1 MMDDILPVPT
11 AQAICHT
18 FFEEVPCYVTVQDRD
33 WRILLANRRFRDDFG
48 APPAGAPW
56 RCYEVYKHRDEP
68 CLACPV
74 AATFADGLSHRS
86 EEVAT
91 TRAGE
96 HKDVLVVTAPVRNAS
111 GGVDLVIE
119 MSTDISETRRLQSQL
134 AGLGMMVGQ
143 IAHDVKGVLT
153 GLDGGVYLVT
163 TGMERQDRGRLE
175 QGWAMVRRNVD
186 RIRTLV
192 LDILYYAKERDLEY
206 RLASPIRIVE
216 DLVAGFQPRM
226 RESGVELQADLDP
239 SAIAFEV
246 DVRAVE
252 AMLTN
257 LLHNALD
264 ACRADPSG
272 EVHRVRLAVR
282 AEEHDVVF
290 EVADNGVGMDRET
303 RERAFTPFFS
313 SKGGKGTGLGL
324 YIAHRIATQ
333 HGGRIDLSSRLG
345 DGTTFTV
352 LLPKGPMRPRART

>member
-1 MMDDILPVPT
+1 MNVLEDDGT
-11 AQAICHT
+11 QAICRT

-33 WRILLANRRFRDDFG
+33 LRILRANRRFREDFG
-48 APPAGAPW
+48 EPPDGTPW
-56 RCYEVYKHRDEP
+56 RCYQVYKHRDEP
-68 CLACPV
+68 CLQCPV
-74 AATFADGLSHRS
+74 AATFADGRSHSS

-96 HKDVLVVTAPVRNAS
+96 HKEVLVVTAPVRDER
-111 GGVDLVIE
+111 GEVGLVIE
-119 MSTDISETRRLQSQL
+119 MSTDISETKRLQSQL
-134 AGLGMMVGQ
+134 AALGMMVGQ

-153 GLDGGVYLVT
+153 GLDGGVYMVT
-163 TGMERQDRGRLE
+163 TGMKRNDRGRLE
-175 QGWAMVRRNVD
+175 QGWEMVRRNVD
-186 RIRTLV
+186 RVRTLV
-192 LDILYYAKERDLEY
+192 LDILYYAKERELEY

-216 DLVAGFQPRM
+216 DLVGAVQSRALEG
-226 RESGVELQADLDP
+226 GVEVATDLDP

-257 LLHNALD
+257 LVNNALD

-272 EVHRVRLAVR
+272 ELHRVRVGVR
-282 AEEHDVVF
+282 DAPDEVMF
-290 EVADNGVGMDRET
+290 EVADNGIGMDRET

-333 HGGRIDLSSRLG
+333 HGGRIDLSSKLG
-345 DGTTFTV
+345 DGTTFAV
-352 LLPKGPMRPRART
+352 HLPKGPMKGALRR

>member
-1 MMDDILPVPT
+1 MDTPT
-11 AQAICHT
+11 ASGTQAICHT
-18 FFEEVPCYVTVQDRD
+18 FFEEVPCYVTVQDRE
-33 WRILLANRRFRDDFG
+33 WRILHANRRFREDFG
-48 APPAGAPW
+48 PPPAGTPW
-56 RCYEVYKHRDEP
+56 RCYQVYKHRDEP

-74 AATFADGLSHRS
+74 AATFADGQSHSS

-96 HKDVLVVTAPVRNAS
+96 HKEVLVVTAPVRGES
-111 GGVDLVIE
+111 GEVDLVIE
-119 MSTDISETRRLQSQL
+119 MSTDITETRRLQSQL
-134 AGLGMMVGQ
+134 ATLGMMVGQ

-153 GLDGGVYLVT
+153 GLDGGVYMVT

-175 QGWAMVRRNVD
+175 QGWEMVRRNVG
-186 RIRTLV
+186 RVRTLV
-192 LDILYYAKERDLEY
+192 LDILYYAKERELEY

-216 DLVAGFQPRM
+216 DLVSVFQVRA
-226 RESGVELQADLDP
+226 RESGVEVLTDLDP
-239 SAIAFEV
+239 AAIAFEV

-257 LLHNALD
+257 LLNNALD

-272 EVHRVRLAVR
+272 EARRVCVGVR
-282 AEEHDVVF
+282 DEDDRVAF
-290 EVADNGVGMDRET
+290 EVSDNGVGMDRET

-333 HGGRIDLSSRLG
+333 HGGRIDLSSMLG

-352 LLPKGPMRPRART
+352 HLPKGPMKCGSRP

>member
-1 MMDDILPVPT
+1 MDELSPSSM
-11 AQAICHT
+11 QAICGT
-18 FFEEVPCYVTVQDRD
+18 FFEEVPSYVTVQDRD
-33 WRILLANRRFRDDFG
+33 WRILHANRLFREDFG
-48 APPAGAPW
+48 PPPTGAPW
-56 RCYEVYKHRDEP
+56 RCYEVYKHREEP

-74 AATFADGLSHRS
+74 AATFADGLSHSS

-91 TRAGE
+91 TRAGD
-96 HKDVLVVTAPVRNAS
+96 HKEVLVVTAPVRDEN
-111 GGVDLVIE
+111 GDVRLVIE

-134 AGLGMMVGQ
+134 AALGMTVGQ

-163 TGMERQDRGRLE
+163 TGMERQDRTRLE
-175 QGWAMVRRNVD
+175 QGWEMVRRNVD

-192 LDILYYAKERDLEY
+192 LDILYYAKERQLEY

-216 DLVAGFQPRM
+216 DLVNASQGRA
-226 RESGVELQADLDP
+226 RESNVELLVDLDP
-239 SAIAFEV
+239 AAIAFEV

-272 EVHRVRLAVR
+272 QAHRVRIAVR
-282 AEEHDVVF
+282 DEGAGVVF

-303 RERAFTPFFS
+303 REMAFTPFFS

-333 HGGRIDLSSRLG
+333 HGGTIDVSSRLG

-352 LLPKGPMRPRART
+352 HLPKGPMRCR

>member
-1 MMDDILPVPT
+1 MSERLDAG
-11 AQAICHT
+11 AQAICRT

-33 WRILLANRRFRDDFG
+33 LRILRANRRFREDFG
-48 APPAGAPW
+48 EPPDGAPW
-56 RCYEVYKHRDEP
+56 RCYAVYKHRDEP

-74 AATFADGLSHRS
+74 AATFADGRSHSS

-96 HKDVLVVTAPVRNAS
+96 HKEVLVVTAPVRNER
-111 GGVDLVIE
+111 GEVDLVIE

-134 AGLGMMVGQ
+134 AALGMMVGQ

-153 GLDGGVYLVT
+153 GLDGGVYMVT
-163 TGMERQDRGRLE
+163 TGMNRNDRGRLE
-175 QGWAMVRRNVD
+175 QGWEMVRRNVD

-216 DLVAGFQPRM
+216 DLVAAAQARA
-226 RESGVELQADLDP
+226 RDSGVEVAPDLDP
-239 SAIAFEV
+239 AAIAFEV

-257 LLHNALD
+257 LLNNALD

-272 EVHRVRLAVR
+272 ERHRVRVGVR
-282 AEEHDVVF
+282 ATDDEIVF
-290 EVADNGVGMDRET
+290 DVADNGIGMDRET
-303 RERAFTPFFS
+303 RERVFTPFFS

-324 YIAHRIATQ
+324 YIAHRIAAQ
-333 HGGRIDLSSRLG
+333 HGGRIDLASRLG

-352 LLPKGPMRPRART
+352 HLPKGPMKGASRR

>member
-1 MMDDILPVPT
+1 MDVLPASST
-11 AQAICHT
+11 QAICHT

-33 WRILLANRRFRDDFG
+33 WRILQANRCFRDDFG
-48 APPAGAPW
+48 PPPAGGPW
-56 RCYEVYKHRDEP
+56 RCYQVYKHRDEP

-74 AATFADGLSHRS
+74 AATFADGQSHTS

-96 HKDVLVVTAPVRNAS
+96 HKEVLVVTAPVRNDR
-111 GGVDLVIE
+111 GEVDLVIE
-119 MSTDISETRRLQSQL
+119 MSTDITETRRLQSQL
-134 AGLGMMVGQ
+134 AALGMMVGQ

-153 GLDGGVYLVT
+153 GLDGGVYMVT

-175 QGWAMVRRNVD
+175 QGWEMVRRNVD

-192 LDILYYAKERDLEY
+192 LDILYYAKERELEC

-216 DLVAGFQPRM
+216 DLVQAFQAAG
-226 RESGVELQADLDP
+226 RESGVEVLTDLDP
-239 SAIAFEV
+239 AAIAFEV

-272 EVHRVRLAVR
+272 EAHRVRVAVR
-282 AEEHDVVF
+282 DEGDEVVF
-290 EVADNGVGMDRET
+290 AIEDNGVGMDRET

-324 YIAHRIATQ
+324 YIAHRIARQ
-333 HGGRIDLSSRLG
+333 HGGTIDLSSRLE

-352 LLPKGPMRPRART
+352 HLPKGQMRCRPRP

>member
-1 MMDDILPVPT
+1 MMDGLEGH
-11 AQAICHT
+11 AAGAICRT
-18 FFEEVPCYVTVQDRD
+18 FFEEVPCYVTVQDRG
-33 WRILLANRRFRDDFG
+33 WRILRANRRFREDFG
-48 APPAGAPW
+48 PPPDDAPW
-56 RCYEVYKHRDEP
+56 RCYQVYKHRDEP

-74 AATFADGLSHRS
+74 AATFADGQSHSS

-96 HKDVLVVTAPVRNAS
+96 HKDVLVVTAPVRNDK
-111 GGVDLVIE
+111 GEVDLVIE

-134 AGLGMMVGQ
+134 ANLGMMVGQ

-153 GLDGGVYLVT
+153 GLDGGVYMVT
-163 TGMERQDRGRLE
+163 TGMERHDRGRLE
-175 QGWAMVRRNVD
+175 QGWEMVRRNVD
-186 RIRTLV
+186 RVRTLV
-192 LDILYYAKERDLEY
+192 LDILYYAKERELEY
-206 RLASPIRIVE
+206 RLASPIRVVE
-216 DLVAGFQPRM
+216 DLVATFQPRA
-226 RESGVELQADLDP
+226 RESGVEVLADLDP
-239 SAIAFEV
+239 AAIAFEV

-264 ACRADPSG
+264 ACRADSSDHAGQVRIGVRDEG
-272 EVHRVRLAVR
+272 E
-282 AEEHDVVF
+282 EVVF

-333 HGGRIDLSSRLG
+333 HGGSIGLASSLG

-352 LLPKGPMRPRART
+352 HLPKGPMKPRRRA

>member
-1 MMDDILPVPT
+1 MDDPAASGT
-11 AQAICHT
+11 QAICHT

-33 WRILLANRRFRDDFG
+33 WRILHANRRFREDFG
-48 APPAGAPW
+48 PPPSGVPW
-56 RCYEVYKHRDEP
+56 RCYQVYKHRDEP

-74 AATFADGLSHRS
+74 AATFADGRSHTS

-96 HKDVLVVTAPVRNAS
+96 HKEVLVVTAPVRGES
-111 GGVDLVIE
+111 GQVDLVIE
-119 MSTDISETRRLQSQL
+119 MSTDMTETRRLQSQL
-134 AGLGMMVGQ
+134 AALGMMVGQ

-153 GLDGGVYLVT
+153 GLDGGVYMVT

-175 QGWAMVRRNVD
+175 QGWEMVRRNVD
-186 RIRTLV
+186 RVRTLV
-192 LDILYYAKERDLEY
+192 LDILYYAKERELEY

-216 DLVAGFQPRM
+216 DLIRAFQIRA
-226 RESGVELQADLDP
+226 RESGVEVLADLDP
-239 SAIAFEV
+239 SAIAFEA

-257 LLHNALD
+257 LLNNALD

-272 EVHRVRLAVR
+272 EARRVRVGVR
-282 AEEHDVVF
+282 DEDDVVAF
-290 EVADNGVGMDRET
+290 EISDNGVGMDRET

-333 HGGRIDLSSRLG
+333 HGGTIDLSSTLG

-352 LLPKGPMRPRART
+352 HLPKGPMRCGSRR